1 MQRHET
7 VIMVVEDDRVQREAV
22 VTWLIRRGFEVIEAR
37 DGETALA
44 MLRLIAVDVLF
55 TDLLLPGVNGAELA
69 RLARSLH
76 PDITIVSTTGNPVLR
91 GRMHTDDTTLLIK
104 PYNFDE
110 LIEEIERVLVA

>member
-7 VIMVVEDDRVQREAV
+7 VIMVVEDDRLQREAV

-55 TDLLLPGVNGAELA
+55 TDLLLPGINGAELA

-76 PDITIVSTTGNPVLR
+76 PDIKIVSTTGNPVLR